1 MAALLDRL
9 QPRQHAALDSVVPLC
24 VLPTGL
30 IIDFDLEAA
39 RRHACPVA
47 AYAPAVVS
55 GARPR
60 LLATWHQGANG
71 HPVCAW
77 SLSEGISASG

>member
-1 MAALLDRL
+1 MAALLDRFQL
-9 QPRQHAALDSVVPLC
+9 RQHAVLDFAVPSC

-39 RRHACPVA
+39 RRRQRSVV
-47 AYAPAVVS
+47 AYASAVVS
-55 GARPR
+55 GAHPR
-60 LLATWHQGANG
+60 LTATWHQGANG

-77 SLSEGISASG
+77 SLSEGVPSSG

>member
-1 MAALLDRL
+1 MAALLDRFQL
-9 QPRQHAALDSVVPLC
+9 RQHAVLDFAVPSC

-30 IIDFDLEAA
+30 IIDFDVEAD
-39 RRHACPVA
+39 RRRERSVA

-60 LLATWHQGANG
+60 LVATWRRGANG

-77 SLSEGISASG
+77 SVSEDIPSFD